1 MALALTRQGDYDR
14 AEQVARW
21 RLSQYPSMG
30 NILGDILVARAVAAY
45 KQKEY
50 RQSLQLY
57 SEVESYRALSRDEK
71 ILRVSEDGFMLSA

>member
-1 MALALTRQGDYDR
+1 
-14 AEQVARW
+14 
-21 RLSQYPSMG
+21 MG